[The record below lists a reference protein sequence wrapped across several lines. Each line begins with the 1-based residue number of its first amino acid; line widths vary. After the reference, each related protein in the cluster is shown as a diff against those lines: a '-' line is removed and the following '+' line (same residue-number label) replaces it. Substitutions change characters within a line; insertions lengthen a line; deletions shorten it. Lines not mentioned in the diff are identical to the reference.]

1 MARDAAFRY
10 RTIDFV
16 TVAML
21 GVAIGVAFWGWA
33 QLYQVLSTLSAFAF
47 PPSSGLFGGAW
58 LLGGVIGGLV
68 VRKPGAA
75 LLTEVV
81 AASVEAL
88 LGNSWGLSTVISGT
102 IQGFGVEL
110 VLAVFLWKRFGP
122 LVAALAAAVAAA
134 FESFYEW
141 QVYYTD
147 WALPYQL
154 AHLGFFVVSGVVIA
168 GFGGWAL
175 VRGLAATGAL
185 DAFGA
190 GREHHER
197 TAV

>member
-1 MARDAAFRY
+1 M
-10 RTIDFV
+10 

-21 GVAIGVAFWGWA
+21 GVAIGVAFWGWS
-33 QLYQVLSTLSAFAF
+33 QLYQVLSTFSVFAF
-47 PPSSGLFGGAW
+47 PPSAGLFGGPW
-58 LLGGVIGGLV
+58 LLGGVIGGLI

-75 LLTEVV
+75 LLTEVIG
-81 AASVEAL
+81 ASVEAL
-88 LGNSWGLSTVISGT
+88 LGNSWGLSTVVSGCV
-102 IQGFGVEL
+102 QGLGVEL
-110 VLAVFLWKRFGP
+110 VLGVFLWTRFGP
-122 LVAALAAAVAAA
+122 LVAALGAALAAA

-141 QVYYTD
+141 QVYYVD

-154 AHLGFFVVSGVVIA
+154 AHLGFFVISGVVIA
-168 GFGGWAL
+168 GLGGWAL

-185 DAFGA
+185 DAFGP

>member
-88 LGNSWGLSTVISGT
+88 LGNSWGLSTVVSGT

-168 GFGGWAL
+168 GFGSWAL

>member
-10 RTIDFV
+10 RTIDVV

-21 GVAIGVAFWGWA
+21 GVAIGVAFWGWS
-33 QLYQVLSTLSAFAF
+33 QLYQVLSALSAFAF
-47 PPSSGLFGGAW
+47 PPTSGLFGGAW
-58 LLGGVIGGLV
+58 LLGGVVGGLV

-75 LLTEVV
+75 LVTELV

-88 LGNSWGLSTVISGT
+88 LGNSWGLSTVVSGGL
-102 IQGFGVEL
+102 QGLGVEL
-110 VLAVFLWKRFGP
+110 VLAVFLWKRFG
-122 LVAALAAAVAAA
+122 LVVAALGAAVAAA
-134 FESFYEW
+134 FESVYEW
-141 QVYYTD
+141 QVYYPD

-168 GFGGWAL
+168 GLGGWAL
-175 VRGLAATGAL
+175 VRGLAGTGAL
-185 DAFGA
+185 DAFGP
-190 GREHHER
+190 GQEHHER

>member
-1 MARDAAFRY
+1 MRDAAFRY

-21 GVAIGVAFWGWA
+21 GVAVGVAFWGWA
-33 QLYQVLSTLSAFAF
+33 QLYQVLSTFSAFAF

-88 LGNSWGLSTVISGT
+88 LGNSWGLSTVISGCV
-102 IQGFGVEL
+102 QGFGVEL

-185 DAFGA
+185 DAFGP

-197 TAV
+197 AAV

>member
-33 QLYQVLSTLSAFAF
+33 QLYQVLSTLSTFAF

-68 VRKPGAA
+68 IRKPGAA

>member
-33 QLYQVLSTLSAFAF
+33 QLYPVLSTLSTVVF
-47 PPSSGLFGGAW
+47 PPSIGLYGGAW

-68 VRKPGAA
+68 IRKPGAA

-88 LGNSWGLSTVISGT
+88 LGNSWGLSTVVSGT

-122 LVAALAAAVAAA
+122 LVAALAAAVAAT

-141 QVYYTD
+141 QVYYPD

-154 AHLGFFVVSGVVIA
+154 AYLGFFAISGVVIS

-185 DAFGA
+185 DAFEA